1 MAKLGFVVPETSTQT
16 TETFHALR
24 RTSEGLLYYTKI
36 NKNENVSIDLD
47 GGNPTDKNG
56 NTQLPTNENYVED
69 IIKLQAGATEIFAGN
84 GSTTTFTLTVPVLDS
99 SRLAVFIDGVLQ
111 QLDVTYSY
119 ATPIVS
125 FKVVPKSG
133 AQVAIGKIDKTL
145 KSNTSDF
152 YYQYVFEDGEA
163 TYFIDDN
170 AYFVKRENLN
180 KVLTPLASDDFNT
193 FESTATVNA
202 TTYSV

>member
-56 NTQLPTNENYVED
+56 NTQLSTNENYIED

-125 FKVVPKSG
+125 FKVVPKNG
-133 AQVAIGKIDKTL
+133 AQVAIGKIDKAL

-152 YYQYVFEDGEA
+152 YYQYIFEDGEA